1 MNKNERAG
9 FWAALEGKRPQ
20 TQAHTQMQTP
30 AQAQEMQST
39 RTAGFFS
46 HGLNR
51 SAAEARPESLESRQ
65 EPSLDSEFALTEQ
78 ESRAG
83 GGLGDPS
90 SDAPTVRALAP
101 EVEIVGKEKSRP
113 AAQAAASA
121 SAFGAAA
128 QGWNSYSVPNM
139 PQAQI
144 DKAEGA
150 SFSVVNA
157 PDVGPAEQ
165 AHYPR
170 PGTAKLD
177 KVKAAAEACKEWAS
191 RIPKPQVPTGPELK
205 AAMHR
210 KSRRLNQRLRTFP
223 WRNTGQVLLARFKE
237 DRLGVTASSLTF
249 TSLLALVPFF
259 TVALALFT
267 AFPIFGKVQQVLE
280 RWLMDSLIP
289 ETIARQVLGYLTQF
303 ASKASQLGLV
313 GFSILIITA
322 VMLILTID
330 RTLNNI
336 WRVRQLRPLGQRVL
350 IYWAAITLGPLLL
363 GLSLVLSS
371 YVMSASKGLVNTLP
385 GSLRFVFDSIEFMVL
400 AAGMAGLYHYV
411 PNTPV
416 RWRHALAGGV
426 FVAVFMEVAKKVLG
440 MYLSS
445 VPTYSVIY
453 GAFATLPILLIWM
466 YVAWSIVLMG
476 ALVTAYLPTVLAGV
490 ERMTGHRGWQF
501 ELAVEVLQCLTK
513 ERNLPHKGLYVYQ
526 LSRRLRVEAAQ
537 IQPVLQT
544 LAQMDWVGAVQPP
557 DAYASLESTEP
568 RYVLLV
574 DPQITLVKPLV
585 ESLLIQTCGAVE
597 PLWQRAQLDT
607 MNMAELIAVPVAD
620 IHRDR

>member
-1 MNKNERAG
+1 MKKNDRAG
-9 FWAALEGKRPQ
+9 FWAALEGQQPSS
-20 TQAHTQMQTP
+20 TNP
-30 AQAQEMQST
+30 LAQPQST
-39 RTAGFFS
+39 APVS
-46 HGLNR
+46 Q
-51 SAAEARPESLESRQ
+51 AAAQQSLLQPEPEVLQRQ
-65 EPSLDSEFALTEQ
+65 EPHLDNLDVRQ
-78 ESRAG
+78 EPVLESQPPIA
-83 GGLGDPS
+83 
-90 SDAPTVRALAP
+90 APQP
-101 EVEIVGKEKSRP
+101 E
-113 AAQAAASA
+113 AAAFSQA
-121 SAFGAAA
+121 G
-128 QGWNSYSVPNM
+128 QGWHGYSVPNQ
-139 PQAQI
+139 PQTQDTQAQAASVSGANRQAKP
-144 DKAEGA
+144 KANPLG
-150 SFSVVNA
+150 
-157 PDVGPAEQ
+157 
-165 AHYPR
+165 
-170 PGTAKLD
+170 
-177 KVKAAAEACKEWAS
+177 KAQNLAANCKDWIA
-191 RIPKPQVPTGPELK
+191 RLPKTQLPTWDELK
-205 AAMHR
+205 YQLHR
-210 KSRRLNQRLRTFP
+210 KTRRAQQRMQTFP
-223 WRNTGQVLLARFKE
+223 WRNTAQVLRERFKE

-267 AFPIFGKVQQVLE
+267 AFPIFGKAQKVLE

-313 GFSILIITA
+313 GFSILIVTA

-501 ELAVEVLQCLTK
+501 ELAVEVLQCLAK
-513 ERNLPHKGLYVYQ
+513 ERELPHKGLYVHQ
-526 LSRRLRVEAAQ
+526 ISRRLRVEAAQ

-544 LAQMDWVGAVQPP
+544 LAQLDWVGAVQPP

-574 DPQITLVKPLV
+574 DPQITLAKPLV
-585 ESLLIQTCGAVE
+585 ESLLIQSCGAVQ

-607 MNMAELIAVPVAD
+607 MNMAELIAVPLAD
-620 IHRDR
+620 IHRGR